1 MISQR
6 AIALCRTEE
15 EPAWTTTV
23 IPNTPAA
30 NAAAQTNPE
39 AGLVPAARLPAQGGA
54 APLPD
59 ETIMTT
65 RNLRVLHPREIPMTD
80 TSAPHRAAETHPPD
94 KAAMTVVRLHNEAA
108 CLLSGAARP
117 PVNTADMNA
126 AVRPNPDRVR
136 RAATLTALR
145 APARPSVP
153 AAAGD
158 TVPPARPADLPAAR
172 ARKRRSAACG
182 FSRARSLSSP
192 SRLLR
197 SR

>member
-15 EPAWTTTV
+15 EPAWTMTD

-59 ETIMTT
+59 ETIMMT
-65 RNLRVLHPREIPMTD
+65 RNLRVLHPREIPMTV
-80 TSAPHRAAETHPPD
+80 TSDPLRATETHPLD
-94 KAAMTVVRLHNEAA
+94 KAVMTAARLPKGAA
-108 CLLSGAARP
+108 RLLSAAARP
-117 PVNTADMNA
+117 PANTADTSA
-126 AVRPNPDRVR
+126 AVRPSPDRVR

-145 APARPSVP
+145 APARPPVP

-158 TVPPARPADLPAAR
+158 TAPPARRADLPAAR

-192 SRLLR
+192 SRLFL